1 MPKDWKK
8 TWNNGG
14 ITMAR
19 KGKTVIMT
27 ISIPGELLQTVK
39 TLAIKQNRS
48 LSNYVSSV
56 LDVQINS
63 NYDLDENLAKQFSD
77 LCITKGIDI
86 NDGINKLISNYIER
100 MEELCNSKK

>member
-1 MPKDWKK
+1 
-8 TWNNGG
+8 
-14 ITMAR
+14 MAR

-48 LSNYVSSV
+48 LSNYVSSA

-63 NYDLDENLAKQFSD
+63 SYDLDENLAKQFGD
-77 LCITKGIDI
+77 LCITRGVDVH
-86 NDGINKLISNYIER
+86 DGINKLIRSYIER
-100 MEELCNSKK
+100 MEESCNSKK